1 MINRIGV
8 LAWAWLI
15 IIGGLMITPDGI
27 YCIVCGPLISKLIG
41 IISILI
47 GVSGFAVSL
56 RQRSV
61 GS

>member
-1 MINRIGV
+1 MINPIGA

-15 IIGGLMITPDGI
+15 IIGGLMITPGGI
-27 YCIVCGPLISKLIG
+27 DCIVCGPVISRVIG
-41 IISILI
+41 VISILI
-47 GVSGFAVSL
+47 GVSGFVVSL